1 MLKNYLIPDTST
13 MPVETTREGNRE
25 CSSTI
30 SFARY
35 RDCLVS
41 LLASERLFTWTSRRP
56 LSTRSRHL
64 LPMCVDAPANTKGRV
79 TLPRAVIPRRVA
91 CRHVSP
97 GRRGMGTREGRARA
111 RGATQAAAPRRA
123 RHARVFPSF
132 SGFSC
137 RAA

>member
-1 MLKNYLIPDTST
+1 MLKNYLNPDVST
-13 MPVETTREGNRE
+13 APAETTREGNPE

-41 LLASERLFTWTSRRP
+41 LANERLFTWTSRRP

-64 LPMCVDAPANTKGRV
+64 LPMCVDAPANTEGRV
-79 TLPRAVIPRRVA
+79 ALPRAVIPRRVTR
-91 CRHVSP
+91 RHVSP
-97 GRRGMGTREGRARA
+97 GRRGVGTREGRARA